1 MVLESSV
8 ATATPRRVF
17 CVFEHKYR
25 SRAVADEIVSGRF
38 PIQGRTI
45 ELGAEPDWIGAMLPA
60 DREWRLEW
68 SKFYYG
74 LDLATATE
82 ETGHGKYAVAWRR
95 LVDSWI
101 AQVPIDH
108 DPSDVIGRRIQNW
121 VYAWSRFADCVD
133 LESSGA
139 GFEARVAASLQA
151 QVAYLRQHLTRER
164 NHRTL
169 ELYALFIAALALPDI
184 DVDRGL
190 LRFAVD
196 ALYENL
202 VADVLPDGV
211 QRERSTHYHHVV
223 LRSFVGL
230 LVNARRFGMSLPGG
244 FDARVERACEFSLHC
259 HRPDG
264 SIPALSDS
272 DSGSY
277 LDLLEAA
284 GELFQRT
291 DFTYVATRGRRGE
304 RPRSTSASF
313 PDGGYFVQRSGWGGD
328 TRAITDERYL
338 IFDCGAIG
346 DGGHGHYDALN
357 VEIAAQDAPLVID
370 PGRYT
375 YCDDPPHWRRWFK
388 TTAAHNTVTVDGL
401 DQTPYRRGKPKG
413 DVARARLRQ
422 RATGA
427 ALDLLWGEVESPLY
441 GVIHRRRILFVANEY
456 WLIED
461 ELDADGVHRYDL
473 RFHLTSDQRI
483 IALDVTPTGWR
494 ALTPRVSLIFAG
506 DANARVESGWV
517 SAEYGVKRAA
527 PVVSFRRDGAGRTRF
542 VTLVAPVGPDSEPP
556 PDLHV
561 RFDAPLAVA
570 DVTCGSNRGI
580 HDRIAW
586 TLDGSARPIGG
597 SARVAIASWIR
608 CSSASSPQE
617 VTLTSADIV
626 DIALRGPTASEGAD
640 R

>member
-1 MVLESSV
+1 MTEFAPCAPRPVYCVIDGEHRNLKV
-8 ATATPRRVF
+8 A
-17 CVFEHKYR
+17 E
-25 SRAVADEIVSGRF
+25 AVAEGRF
-38 PIQGRTI
+38 SIQGVTVD
-45 ELGAEPDWIGAMLPA
+45 LGVEPDWLGAALPA

-74 LDLATATE
+74 LDLATAAE
-82 ETGHGKYAVAWRR
+82 QSGDGKYAVAWRR

-121 VYAWSRFADCVD
+121 VYAWSRLADCVD
-133 LESSGA
+133 LDSHA
-139 GFEARVAASLQA
+139 PDFEARVTASLQA
-151 QVAYLRQHLTRER
+151 QVAHLRQHLTRER

-184 DVDRGL
+184 DAGGRL
-190 LRFAVD
+190 LQFAID

-223 LRSFVGL
+223 LRSFIGL
-230 LVNARRFGMSLPGG
+230 LVNARRFGISLPGG

-284 GELFQRT
+284 GDLFQRR
-291 DFTYVATRGRRGE
+291 DFTYVATRGSRGE
-304 RPRSTSASF
+304 PPRSTSTSF
-313 PDGGYFVQRSGWGGD
+313 PDGGYFIQRSGWGGD
-328 TRAITDERYL
+328 TRAIADERYL

-357 VEIAAQDAPLVID
+357 VEIAADGAPLVID
-370 PGRYT
+370 PGRYS

-388 TTAAHNTVTVDGL
+388 STAAHNTVTVDGL
-401 DQTPYRRGKPKG
+401 DQTPYRRGKPKS
-413 DVARARLRQ
+413 DVARARLCQ
-422 RATGA
+422 RATRS

-441 GVIHRRRILFVANEY
+441 DVIHRRRILFVANEY

-461 ELDADGVHRYDL
+461 ELDADGAHRYDL
-473 RFHLTSDQRI
+473 RFHLTPDQQP
-483 IALDVTPTGWR
+483 IALESAADGWR
-494 ALTPRVSLIFAG
+494 ALTPRMSLIFAG
-506 DANARVESGWV
+506 KATARVDGGWV
-517 SAEYGVKRAA
+517 SAEYGIKQAA
-527 PVVSFRRDGAGRTRF
+527 PVVTFTRDGAGFARF
-542 VTLVAPVGPDSEPP
+542 VTLIAPGRDTEPP
-556 PDLHV
+556 PDLRV
-561 RFDAPLAVA
+561 RIGAHITVA
-570 DVTCGSNRGI
+570 DVMCGANRQV
-580 HDRIAW
+580 HDQIAW
-586 TLDGSARPIGG
+586 TLDGTARPM
-597 SARVAIASWIR
+597 ADATRPAIARWVRQS
-608 CSSASSPQE
+608 SSPSPQA
-617 VTLTSADIV
+617 VTLSLDDIV
-626 DIALRGPTASEGAD
+626 FQGPAVRDGAG

>member
-1 MVLESSV
+1 MRDTVV
-8 ATATPRRVF
+8 TAAPRRVF

-25 SRAVADEIVSGRF
+25 SRAVADEVVAGRF

-45 ELGAEPDWIGAMLPA
+45 ELGVEPDWIGAALPA

-82 ETGHGKYAVAWRR
+82 QTGDGKYAVAWQR

-101 AQVPIDH
+101 AQVPIDC
-108 DPSDVIGRRIQNW
+108 DPSDVVGRRIQNW

-133 LESSGA
+133 LESTAA
-139 GFEARVAASLQA
+139 GFEARLGASLQA
-151 QVAYLRQHLTRER
+151 QVAYLRHHLTRER

-169 ELYALFIAALALPDI
+169 ELYALFVAALALPDI
-184 DVDRGL
+184 DAGGRL
-190 LRFAVD
+190 LHFAVD
-196 ALYENL
+196 ALHENL
-202 VADVLPDGV
+202 VTDVLPDGV

-223 LRSFVGL
+223 LRSFIGL
-230 LVNARRFGMSLPGG
+230 LVNARQFGISLPSGVH
-244 FDARVERACEFSLHC
+244 ARVERACEFSLHC

-284 GELFQRT
+284 GDLFQRR
-291 DFTYVATRGRRGE
+291 DFTYVATRGSRGE
-304 RPRSTSASF
+304 PPRSTSTSF
-313 PDGGYFVQRSGWGGD
+313 PDGGYFIQRSGWGGD
-328 TRAITDERYL
+328 TRAIADERYL

-357 VEIAAQDAPLVID
+357 VEIAAEGAPLVID

-388 TTAAHNTVTVDGL
+388 CTAAHNTVTVDGL
-401 DQTPYRRGKPKG
+401 DQMPYRRGKPKS
-413 DVARARLRQ
+413 DAARARLRQ
-422 RATGA
+422 RATRS

-461 ELDADGVHRYDL
+461 ELDADGAHRYDL
-473 RFHLTSDQRI
+473 RFHLTPDQQP
-483 IALDVTPTGWR
+483 IALESAADGWR
-494 ALTPRVSLIFAG
+494 ALTPRMSLIFAG
-506 DANARVESGWV
+506 RATARVDGGWV
-517 SAEYGVKRAA
+517 SSEYGIKQAA
-527 PVVSFRRDGAGRTRF
+527 PVVTFTRDDAGCARF
-542 VTLVAPVGPDSEPP
+542 VTMIAPGRNTEPP
-556 PDLHV
+556 PDLRV
-561 RFDAPLAVA
+561 RFEAHIAVA
-570 DVTCGSNRGI
+570 DVTCGARREI
-580 HDRIAW
+580 HDRIVWA
-586 TLDGSARPIGG
+586 LDGVARPIADGT
-597 SARVAIASWIR
+597 RVAIASWVR
-608 CSSASSPQE
+608 SSSASSPQE
-617 VTLTSADIV
+617 VTLSPADIV
-626 DIALRGPTASEGAD
+626 LHKTITSDGAP